1 MISVKQRV
9 TSAPGTERTNQL
21 RLRST
26 LNEKRTAGLPVV
38 YTLTGGCRY
47 YAGPAK
53 YHADD
58 NACTPFLPFD
68 IARVLRA
75 VSKRP

>member
-38 YTLTGGCRY
+38 YTLTGDVDTMPAPLNIMRMTTPVHRSCHLITPGC
-47 YAGPAK
+47 
-53 YHADD
+53 
-58 NACTPFLPFD
+58 
-68 IARVLRA
+68 
-75 VSKRP
+75 